1 VVEVPAVGAGVEDAR
16 LLRLIRASLKA
27 SQGIYGA
34 PRVFLDLREAGE
46 TYSKHRVARLMREN
60 GLRALHGYRT
70 RRWEVGKPAVLTRT
84 CSSANSRRRKPTRR
98 GRRTSPTSGRGKGG
112 CISRS

>member
-1 VVEVPAVGAGVEDAR
+1 MCRELGVAPSGYDQWLKCPQSARAVEDAR
-16 LLRLIRASLKA
+16 LLRLIRASFKT

-70 RRWEVGKPAVLTRT
+70 RRWEVGKPAVLTPNLLKRQF
-84 CSSANSRRRKPTRR
+84 SPSRLNAA
-98 GRRTSPTSGRGKGG
+98 
-112 CISRS
+112 